1 MHANFTYGLECFSIA
16 KHDVGSVDFAVT
28 RFLMK
33 LFRSISI
40 NVIGLGECRLLNF
53 MLPSEKNEKEESVL
67 KV

>member
-1 MHANFTYGLECFSIA
+1 MHANFTYGLECFSIG

-33 LFRSISI
+33 LFRSINI
-40 NVIGLGECRLLNF
+40 NVIGECRLLNF

>member
-33 LFRSISI
+33 LFRSINI
-40 NVIGLGECRLLNF
+40 NVMGECRLLNF

>member
-33 LFRSISI
+33 LFRSINI
-40 NVIGLGECRLLNF
+40 NVIGECRLLNF